1 LGTRNT
7 KWIYKKDLMEQFV
20 EAENEGMDI
29 EEAKNILGKIT
40 LE

>member
-1 LGTRNT
+1 
-7 KWIYKKDLMEQFV
+7 MEQFV